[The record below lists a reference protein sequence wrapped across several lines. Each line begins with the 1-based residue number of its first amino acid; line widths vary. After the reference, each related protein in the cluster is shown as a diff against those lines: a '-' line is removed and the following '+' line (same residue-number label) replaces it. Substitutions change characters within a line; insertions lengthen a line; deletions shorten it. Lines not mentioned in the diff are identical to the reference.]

1 MQRRKALWGIG
12 VFVVVALLCSGALW
26 AWLRPPA
33 IFVPP
38 RQYPPNNAYDAYKK
52 LAERMRN
59 DLDKDRRFRD
69 IESRLHSESK
79 RGSVS
84 AADKEYYMKR
94 ISPYLEAYRRHLDQ
108 PCVAVYEY
116 DFSWLFPELANF
128 RDLARGESFMIRRAL
143 ERNQPKEATDRATTM
158 MRFAE
163 QIRNEGAWIHYLV
176 GRAIITITLSP
187 LRESLSSV
195 DDPNALQ
202 AIVEMARR
210 YEQERAP
217 LSQAVEEE
225 YYLGLSTYRDLRTGK
240 LKWGAIQNLTGQS
253 SPVSLEEWLYATGLG
268 TPFLL
273 ASSLKEYEQ
282 WYASLRAELEKP
294 LWERKLRAWQPR
306 RYLNQLLVFP
316 VESFANQELAEL
328 ATVRL
333 LGCAAAIKLHR
344 LRTGRYPDSLDALKL
359 GQMMIDPFTGKPF
372 VYRRDAMKGFQL
384 YSVGANR
391 VDDGGRVASDESAG
405 DITPVELPA
414 SQRPSVRGALSM
426 PVWIR

>member
-12 VFVVVALLCSGALW
+12 VFVVVALVCSGALW

-38 RQYPPNNAYDAYKK
+38 RQYPPNNAYEAYTK

-59 DLDKDRRFRD
+59 DLNKDRRFRD
-69 IESRLHSESK
+69 IESRLHDESK
-79 RGSVS
+79 RDSVS
-84 AADKEYYMKR
+84 AADKEYYIQR

-116 DFSWLFPELANF
+116 DFSWLFPEIGDF
-128 RDLARGESFMIRRAL
+128 RDLARAESFMIRRAL
-143 ERNQPKEATDRATTM
+143 ERNQPKEATDRAAAM
-158 MRFAE
+158 VRFAE
-163 QIRNEGAWIHYLV
+163 QTRNEGTIVHYLF
-176 GRAIITITLSP
+176 GRAMIMTTLSP
-187 LRESLSSV
+187 LRESLSSIS
-195 DDPNALQ
+195 DSNALQ

-225 YYLGLSTYRDLRTGK
+225 YYLGLSFYRDLRSGK

-253 SPVSLEEWLYATGLG
+253 SPDSLEAWLYATGLG

-282 WYASLRAELEKP
+282 WYASLRSELEKP
-294 LWERKLRAWQPR
+294 LWERKPRDWQPR
-306 RYLNQLLVFP
+306 RYLNQLLASS
-316 VESFANQELAEL
+316 VEIWANQELAEL

-333 LGCAAAIKLHR
+333 LGCAAAIKLYR
-344 LRTGRYPDSLDALKL
+344 LRTGQYPGSLDALKL
-359 GQMMIDPFTGKPF
+359 GQMTIDPFTGKPF
-372 VYRRDAMKGFQL
+372 VYRRDAKKGFQL

-391 VDDGGRVASDESAG
+391 ADDGGRVASNKSAG
-405 DITPVELPA
+405 DITPVERPA
-414 SQRPSVRGALSM
+414 SLRPHAPGALST
-426 PVWIR
+426 PVWVR